1 MEDYDARNKALLEQ
15 FAEALHNPTSATHF
29 DEDELIEIF
38 DVAGDYGY
46 DYLRMEALFMGARL
60 YPDSQELAERR
71 AVMYADTFGDE
82 ALSQYTADIGE
93 NATLLS
99 EILELRA
106 KESSQK
112 EALAD
117 ISRIFRE
124 NTSIG
129 DEETIQLVGYA
140 AETDNLKWL
149 GDNLDRIVKK
159 VSYAPALLYELGA
172 SAIEYGLDRLA
183 IKTLERL
190 VDEMP
195 YDAAYWSLLASSYL
209 NLDMEKEALDAAEM
223 SLAITPSNQNAAK
236 TKAHILAKN
245 NDIQGIDRMLKDTPD
260 NPDVIRA
267 YVTMRLNDALEDN
280 DLRNKLVALLR
291 RAVPQSFDLTS
302 VASPLL
308 ILDPHGNDDI
318 LDTLWQITGEN
329 GTYPDAGIQ
338 TWLDWTTDMLNRGCP
353 EAADAI
359 FRTISRNFTIDADDS
374 DTEAALLPLFAEIHL
389 RLRHF
394 DKTIRTIDRLD
405 EIYPLLT
412 PRLHAMRVIARV
424 RLGQFD
430 RAVTD
435 MENFLAADKNPAQ
448 APVNL
453 PGETGYLDLVIS
465 MQWVISL
472 YMGLMDE
479 LKPSQRKHFDP
490 DSFDPLFLWM

>member
-1 MEDYDARNKALLEQ
+1 MEDYDARNKALLAQ

-29 DEDELIEIF
+29 DEDELLEIF

-82 ALSQYTADIGE
+82 AVSQYTADIGE

-106 KESSQK
+106 KERSPK

-117 ISRIFRE
+117 ISRIFNE
-124 NTSIG
+124 NTSID

-140 AETDNLKWL
+140 AETDNLQWL

-159 VSYAPALLYELGA
+159 VSYPPALLYELGA
-172 SAIEYGLDRLA
+172 TSMEYGLDRLA

-209 NLDMEKEALDAAEM
+209 NLDMGKEALDAAEM
-223 SLAITPSNQNAAK
+223 SLAITPANQGAAK
-236 TKAHILAKN
+236 TKARILTAN
-245 NDIQGIDRMLKDTPD
+245 GDTQGIERMLKEMPD
-260 NPDVIRA
+260 NPDVIRS
-267 YVTMRLNDALEDN
+267 YVALRLNEALGDN
-280 DLRNKLVALLR
+280 DLRNKLVSLLR
-291 RAVPQSFDLTS
+291 RTVTLSFDAPS
-302 VASPLL
+302 MASPLL
-308 ILDPHGNDDI
+308 MLDPDGNDDI
-318 LDTLWQITGEN
+318 LDTMWQITGEN
-329 GTYPDAGIQ
+329 GTYPDASIQ
-338 TWLDWTTDMLNRGCP
+338 SWLEWTTDMLNRGCP

-359 FRTISRNFTIDADDS
+359 FRTIGRNYIPDADDIDS
-374 DTEAALLPLFAEIHL
+374 ESRLLPAFAEINL
-389 RLRHF
+389 RLKHF
-394 DKTIRTIDRLD
+394 DKTIRDIDRLD
-405 EIYPLLT
+405 EIFPLLT

-424 RLGQFD
+424 RLGQLD
-430 RAVTD
+430 LAVTD

-453 PGETGYLDLVIS
+453 PGENSYMDLVIS

-479 LKPSQRKHFDP
+479 LKPSRRKHFDP
-490 DSFDPLFLWM
+490 DSFDPLFLWL